1 MKKYF
6 TLIAIA
12 LLLSCE
18 KDNKET
24 IETNNTTTTHTNNT
38 APNTGTASTIV
49 KYWKVEDVSYNE
61 QSLKESELY
70 KCVIE
75 SAVFTFKASG
85 YYETTSNCENPGV
98 IRDSSYTV
106 TNDSIFMNE
115 RHGYIH
121 ELTNTTLTLDL
132 IDCLYVRMNGEVVS
146 SKPVTYRYE
155 FSAR

>member
-1 MKKYF
+1 MKKHF

-12 LLLSCE
+12 LLLGCK
-18 KDNKET
+18 KDDKET
-24 IETNNTTTTHTNNT
+24 IEINNTTTTPMNTT
-38 APNTGTASTIV
+38 APNTGTPSTIL
-49 KYWKVEDVSYNE
+49 KSWKVENVSYNE

-98 IRDSSYTV
+98 IRDSSYII

-115 RHGYIH
+115 RHGYIQQ
-121 ELTNTTLTLDL
+121 LTNSTLTLDL
-132 IDCLYVRMNGEVVS
+132 IDSLYVTMNEEIVS
-146 SKPVTYRYE
+146 TKPITYRYV
-155 FSAR
+155 FSAQ